1 MNICNCGDFVKIT
14 LNDFDGLPQRIIVGL
29 VLEVKPGFNVGL
41 SKLLRAKHNREIK
54 LITIS
59 GDIWRSWVDV
69 RDEVEI
75 ITNYATQEELMQTT
89 IRA

>member
-14 LNDFDGLPQRIIVGL
+14 LNDFDGLPQRIIIGL
-29 VLEVKPGFNVGL
+29 VLEVKPGFNVGV
-41 SKLLRAKHNREIK
+41 SKLLRAKHTREIK

-69 RDEVEI
+69 RDEIEI
-75 ITNYATQEELMQTT
+75 IANYAIQEELMQT
-89 IRA
+89 

>member
-1 MNICNCGDFVKIT
+1 MNICNCGDLVKIT
-14 LNDFDGLPQRIIVGL
+14 LNDFDGLPQRIIIGL
-29 VLEVKPGFNVGL
+29 VLEVKPGFNVGV

-75 ITNYATQEELMQTT
+75 ITNYAT
-89 IRA
+89 

>member
-14 LNDFDGLPQRIIVGL
+14 LNDFDGLPQRIIIGL
-29 VLEVKPGFNVGL
+29 DLEVNPGFNVGL
-41 SKLLRAKHNREIK
+41 SKLLRAKYNREIK

-69 RDEVEI
+69 RDVIEI
-75 ITNYATQEELMQTT
+75 IANYA
-89 IRA
+89 

>member
-1 MNICNCGDFVKIT
+1 MNICNCGDLVKIT

>member
-1 MNICNCGDFVKIT
+1 MNICNCGDLVKIT
-14 LNDFDGLPQRIIVGL
+14 LNDFDGLPQRIIIGL

-59 GDIWRSWVDV
+59 GDIWHSWVDK

-75 ITNYATQEELMQTT
+75 IANYTT
-89 IRA
+89 

>member
-1 MNICNCGDFVKIT
+1 MNICNCGDLVKIT
-14 LNDFDGLPQRIIVGL
+14 LNDFDGLPQRIIIGL

-75 ITNYATQEELMQTT
+75 ITNYAT
-89 IRA
+89 

>member
-1 MNICNCGDFVKIT
+1 MNICNCGDLVKIT
-14 LNDFDGLPQRIIVGL
+14 LNDFDGLPQRIIIGL
-29 VLEVKPGFNVGL
+29 VLEVKPDFNVGL

-75 ITNYATQEELMQTT
+75 IANYTT
-89 IRA
+89 

>member
-14 LNDFDGLPQRIIVGL
+14 LNDFDGLPQRIIIGL

-41 SKLLRAKHNREIK
+41 SKLLRAKHNHKIR

-75 ITNYATQEELMQTT
+75 ITNYA
-89 IRA
+89 

>member
-1 MNICNCGDFVKIT
+1 MNICNCGDLVKIT
-14 LNDFDGLPQRIIVGL
+14 LNDFDGLPQRIIIGL

-75 ITNYATQEELMQTT
+75 ITNYA
-89 IRA
+89 